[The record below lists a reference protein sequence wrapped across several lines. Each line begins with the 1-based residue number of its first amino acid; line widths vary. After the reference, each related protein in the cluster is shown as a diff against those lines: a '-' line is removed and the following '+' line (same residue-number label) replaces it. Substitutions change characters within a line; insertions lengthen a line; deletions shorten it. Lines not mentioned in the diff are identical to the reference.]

1 MTTAATIY
9 ILFIAAS
16 MSDTDVM
23 HAEFDAIA
31 EEVAG
36 ILDEKQNIKWQSVAD
51 NIRARFLPR

>member
-23 HAEFDAIA
+23 HAEFDADFRTKAECIAAAAENNSNPANTTYAFCVA
-31 EEVAG
+31 EE
-36 ILDEKQNIKWQSVAD
+36 
-51 NIRARFLPR
+51 